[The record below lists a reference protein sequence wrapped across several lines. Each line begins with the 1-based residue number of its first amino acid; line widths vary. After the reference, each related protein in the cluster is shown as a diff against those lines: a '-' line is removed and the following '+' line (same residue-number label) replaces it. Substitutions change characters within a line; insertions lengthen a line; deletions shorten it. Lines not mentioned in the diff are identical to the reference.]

1 MSRLPA
7 PSHLSAG
14 LIAVLVG
21 FTSSAVIIFQA
32 AAAAGASPAQVSSW
46 LWALCLGCGLT
57 SIGLSLRY
65 RAPILT
71 AWSTPGAA
79 LLAGSLG
86 GLSMGQAVGAFLFSA
101 VLIALCGVTGIFA
114 RLMQR
119 IPQGLAAA
127 MLAGVLLR
135 FGLQLFEAFNQQSL
149 LVGSL
154 FLAYLLGKRLL
165 PRYAILLVLLL
176 GVALAWRL
184 GLLQL
189 QRVDLALALPQF
201 VRPEFSWAALVGV
214 GIPLFVVTMAS
225 QNLPGVAVLR
235 TAGYDRVPVSP
246 LIAWT
251 GLASLLLAPFG
262 GFAINLA
269 AITAAI
275 CAGPEAG
282 HEPQRRYWAAVC
294 AGSCYLLVGLFG
306 ATVASLFSALPSA
319 LILAIAGLALL
330 VTLSNSLAAALQDV
344 RQREPALITF
354 LVTASGLSLLGVGSA
369 FWGLV
374 AGALASVTLAGDLQ
388 TLKLRGSRRQ
398 SAEP

>member
-1 MSRLPA
+1 MRHFPA
-7 PSHLSAG
+7 ASHVGAG

-32 AAAAGASPAQVSSW
+32 AAAAGADAAQVSSW

-57 SIGLSLRY
+57 SIGLSLHY
-65 RAPILT
+65 RAPVLT

-86 GLSMGQAVGAFLFSA
+86 GLNMAEAVGAFVFSA
-101 VLIALCGVTGIFA
+101 ALITLSGVTGLFA
-114 RLMQR
+114 RIMQR
-119 IPQGLAAA
+119 IPQALAAA

-135 FGLQLFEAFNQQSL
+135 FGLELFGAFEQQAL

-165 PRYAILLVLLL
+165 PRYAILIVLLL
-176 GVALAWRL
+176 GIGLAWQL
-184 GLLQL
+184 DLLHW
-189 QRVDLALALPQF
+189 QRVELALALPQF
-201 VRPEFSWAALVGV
+201 TAPQFSWPALIGV

-235 TAGYDRVPVSP
+235 TSGYTQVPVSP
-246 LIAWT
+246 LIGWT

-282 HEPQRRYWAAVC
+282 HEAQRRYWAAVC
-294 AGSCYLLVGLFG
+294 AGVCYLLIGLFG
-306 ATVASLFSALPSA
+306 ATVASLFAAFPPALV
-319 LILAIAGLALL
+319 LAIAGLALL
-330 VTLSNSLAAALQDV
+330 VTLSNSLAGALQDV

-354 LVTASGLSLLGVGSA
+354 LVTASGLSLLGVGAA

-374 AGALASVTLAGDLQ
+374 AGGLASAIFNGQLNRRAG
-388 TLKLRGSRRQ
+388 
-398 SAEP
+398 

>member
-1 MSRLPA
+1 MPRFPA
-7 PSHLSAG
+7 PSHFSAG

-21 FTSSAVIIFQA
+21 FTSSAVIVFQA
-32 AAAAGASPAQVSSW
+32 AAAAGADAAQVSSW

-65 RAPILT
+65 RAPVLT

-86 GLSMGQAVGAFLFSA
+86 GLSMAEAVGAFLFSA
-101 VLIALCGVTGIFA
+101 ALITLSGVTGLFA

-119 IPQGLAAA
+119 IPQALAAA

-135 FGLQLFEAFNQQSL
+135 FGLELFGAFEQQAL

-154 FLAYLLGKRLL
+154 FLAYLVGKRLL

-184 GLLQL
+184 DLLRWQA
-189 QRVDLALALPQF
+189 VELAVAIPQF
-201 VRPEFSWAALVGV
+201 VHPEFSWAALVGV

-235 TAGYDRVPVSP
+235 TSGYERVPVSP

-282 HEPQRRYWAAVC
+282 QEPQRRYWAAMC
-294 AGSCYLLVGLFG
+294 AGVCYLLIGLFG
-306 ATVASLFSALPSA
+306 ATVASLFAAFPQA

-330 VTLSNSLAAALQDV
+330 VTLSNSLAGTLHDV

-354 LVTASGLSLLGVGSA
+354 LVTASGLSFLGVGSA
-369 FWGLV
+369 FWGLI
-374 AGALASVTLAGDLQ
+374 AGGLASLVLNGNL
-388 TLKLRGSRRQ
+388 SRRVD
-398 SAEP
+398 